1 MSAWARASRT
11 SSGLYLMEPP
21 GQVQLIP
28 PKEASWA
35 NPSVNLLLRDPSN
48 SGTEARPG
56 RSPEGSPGDHTQ
68 RRSRVRP
75 CGQGGSVRHAPRCE
89 DRLSKPSTPLPAA
102 AATPGRDGL
111 GLHAVA
117 ETGPLPLTSPKGCG
131 TIPAHA
137 SRISWNASSGKPP
150 TLPGT
155 PAHRCDTTCLCTDQR
170 NSRARVVVL
179 GGVGC

>member
-1 MSAWARASRT
+1 MLT
-11 SSGLYLMEPP
+11 SFSVTLVTV
-21 GQVQLIP
+21 GQKRGQ
-28 PKEASWA
+28 AA
-35 NPSVNLLLRDPSN
+35 ALRDPRVTTPK
-48 SGTEARPG
+48 GEAG
-56 RSPEGSPGDHTQ
+56 LDHG
-68 RRSRVRP
+68 
-75 CGQGGSVRHAPRCE
+75 GQGGSVRHAPRCE

-102 AATPGRDGL
+102 AATPGRDSL

-137 SRISWNASSGKPP
+137 SGISWNASSGKPP

-170 NSRARVVVL
+170 NSRARAAVL